1 MQQINHVELW
11 LNKKCESSQTR
22 EGYSFAWKKFEDF
35 CTGMGYNSTDVVTNW
50 RSIKLAT
57 RNRDQKIEKFKDELK
72 DVIESYRSHLKTE
85 KITPLSLK
93 WYLSALQS
101 FLSSSD
107 IPVRIDLPK
116 RAFVQY
122 HNRDITKE
130 EIRSIVE
137 HVHSIRD
144 KCFFILMAESGMRPD
159 TLCRLQFKH
168 FKQDFQNHTT
178 PMKVELPSEILKYK
192 VSDRFT
198 FIGEDG
204 IKTLREYLKP
214 LLPLSDEDYIFRP
227 RRKGRGE
234 QDLEGQATPTAFSTA
249 FNRAVQKLKLSE
261 SIGRGKPKAIRL
273 YNLRKYFR
281 NNLRSVDSG
290 FINFWMGHT
299 DNADMHYVSMNAE
312 EHRRRYSEGYQS
324 LRIFEPSESGQMK
337 IMEKQLT
344 DANKT
349 IEELKQQIKQKDEN
363 MTDLQRSLTSLED
376 RVKPM
381 EEFWKDIQGIRN
393 SKVIKHPD
401 GTLELKTEETDT
413 QSES

>member
-1 MQQINHVELW
+1 MQQIDHVELW

-22 EGYSFAWKKFEDF
+22 EGYTFAWKKFDDF
-35 CTGMGYNSTDVVTNW
+35 CKGMGYNSRDVVTNW
-50 RSIKLAT
+50 RSIKSAT
-57 RNRDQKIEKFKDELK
+57 RNRDQKIERFKDELK
-72 DVIESYRSHLKTE
+72 DVIESYRSHLKTI

-101 FLSSSD
+101 FLRSSD
-107 IPVRIDLPK
+107 IPVTIELPK

-144 KCFFILMAESGMRPD
+144 KCFFVMMAESGMRPD
-159 TLCRLQFKH
+159 TLCKLQYKH
-168 FKQDFQNHTT
+168 IKHDYQTNTV
-178 PMKVELPSEILKYK
+178 PMKVDLPSEILKYK

-198 FIGEDG
+198 FVGEDCVR
-204 IKTLREYLKP
+204 ILREYLKP

-234 QDLEGQATPTAFSTA
+234 MNLEGQATPTAFSTA
-249 FNRAVQKLKLSE
+249 FNRAVQKLKLSA
-261 SIGRGKPKAIRL
+261 SIGRGKPKALRL

-299 DNADMHYVSMNAE
+299 DNADMHYISMNIE
-312 EHRRRYSEGYQS
+312 EHRRRYTEGYQS

-337 IMEKQLT
+337 TLEKKLT

-349 IEELKQQIKQKDEN
+349 IEELQQQVKKKDESVVN
-363 MTDLQRSLTSLED
+363 LQSSLSALET
-376 RVKPM
+376 RVKPL
-381 EEFWKDIQGIRN
+381 EDYWKYIEKMRKA
-393 SKVIKHPD
+393 KVIKNKD
-401 GTLELKTEETDT
+401 GSRQLQMEETET
-413 QSES
+413 

>member
-11 LNKKCESSQTR
+11 LNKKCESSQTG
-22 EGYSFAWKKFEDF
+22 EGYSFAWKKFEGF
-35 CTGMGYNSTDVVTNW
+35 CTGIGYNSKDVVTNW
-50 RSIKLAT
+50 RNIKSTT
-57 RNRDQKIEKFKDELK
+57 RNREQKIEKFKDELK

-101 FLSSSD
+101 FLRSSD
-107 IPVRIDLPK
+107 IPVTIELPK

-159 TLCRLQFKH
+159 TLCKLQFKH
-168 FKQDFQNHTT
+168 FKQDFRNHTI
-178 PMKVELPSEILKYK
+178 PMKVELPSEILKYR

-204 IKTLREYLKP
+204 VRILKEYLKP
-214 LLPLSDEDYIFRP
+214 LLPLNDEDFIFRP

-249 FNRAVQKLKLSE
+249 FNRVVQKLKLSD
-261 SIGRGKPKAIRL
+261 SIGRGKPKALRL

-337 IMEKQLT
+337 VLEKQLT

-349 IEELKQQIKQKDEN
+349 IEELQQQVKQKDSTVAN
-363 MTDLQRSLTSLED
+363 LQSSLSTLET
-376 RVKPM
+376 RVKQM
-381 EEFWKDIQGIRN
+381 EEYWKGVQAIQN
-393 SKVIKHPD
+393 SKDVIHPD
-401 GTLELKTEETDT
+401 GTLELKKEET
-413 QSES
+413 EK